1 MWIISVSKIVRNF
14 GRLDDAHICAETA
27 RSVVCVPA
35 SVNGNPLVC
44 VIRTFSE
51 SENYVQSLCRILLT
65 PMVSSNLLN
74 KIMFGDFQYWM
85 TEKQKLKWNTK
96 SLPLTNLS
104 FFSRHGEKIRMK
116 CNTKWHSKHISIWVI
131 HSMRK
136 FLRMCVELRGI
147 RDQIMLKM
155 LTNSSKKFVSE
166 QPLENVFTETHY
178 FFDLKLHF

>member
-1 MWIISVSKIVRNF
+1 
-14 GRLDDAHICAETA
+14 
-27 RSVVCVPA
+27 
-35 SVNGNPLVC
+35 
-44 VIRTFSE
+44 
-51 SENYVQSLCRILLT
+51 
-65 PMVSSNLLN
+65 
-74 KIMFGDFQYWM
+74 
-85 TEKQKLKWNTK
+85 
-96 SLPLTNLS
+96 
-104 FFSRHGEKIRMK
+104 MK